1 MSAGSISIRRPSARM
16 LAVGIGL
23 AAVLPLTACGAGTK
37 AETTFEHTTING
49 LNTASGPILIRDA
62 FVAGPGT
69 QGGSVTAYMGLFN
82 TGAEDDQLTSAT
94 SNAASSVTLPGN
106 VTVRAGSGALLT
118 PGNAGLT
125 ITGLKSP
132 VLVGSSVPVTLT
144 FAKAGQIQMLLPVEQ
159 GTNDLGAPTNQPM
172 PPATP

>member
-1 MSAGSISIRRPSARM
+1 MSAGSISIRRPSARV

-23 AAVLPLTACGAGTK
+23 AAVLPLTACGAGNK

-69 QGGSVTAYMGLFN
+69 QGGSMTAYMALYN
-82 TGAEDDQLTSAT
+82 TGSEDDQLTSA
-94 SNAASSVTLPGN
+94 SSSAASSVSLPGTVN
-106 VTVRAGSGALLT
+106 VQAGSGALLT

-125 ITGLKSP
+125 IDGLKNT
-132 VLVGSSVPVTLT
+132 VFVGSSIPVTLN
-144 FAKAGQIQMLLPVEQ
+144 FAKAGAVQMLLPVEQ
-159 GTNDLGAPTNQPM
+159 GVNDVGAPTDQP
-172 PPATP
+172 TPTSAP